1 MQNAELNPQ
10 VRAGAIRAYLRVA
23 GEAGVPTLL
32 QVLSAEDRAV
42 AAAAA
47 AALGHVGTPDERP
60 RCRPPARATVM
71 NCSTVEPHLPRR

>member
-1 MQNAELNPQ
+1 MQNSELNPQ

-47 AALGHVGTPDERP
+47 AALGHVGTPDDCRVAGRP
-60 RCRPPARATVM
+60 RGQR
-71 NCSTVEPHLPRR
+71 